1 MTMLTMTEIISK
13 STFEM
18 ARDFIHNF
26 LYLFII
32 SCLGVLEVDGQ
43 TTYFPYVRSKNNSC
57 TITKIELTETETIVT
72 IQVPGKGIY
81 SSVSFSSNTVLVPSE
96 AWDINESRRWNLEI
110 TGFPA
115 DLQLYAMALNNVR
128 KGRELLSEK
137 GWLIR
142 SLGRDKLDITYTLN
156 KKAPTSYCFELH
168 FDRLPHGIKDVYIRE
183 LVSNGWEWVG
193 IKINN
198 PYPTVPNIGITEEQ
212 MKELIDETNNGIVG
226 IYEEMSGNNK
236 YKLACVLIDGVYQ
249 LIYLANENNYK
260 HWSIGDVKAT
270 LRPSATHGL
279 FKADWYMANK
289 TLNTDVYVTFDG
301 SSMKTVIGGDESGY
315 LKMYP
320 TTQSGSNLYGSKEWS
335 GTGFALKNGY
345 VATNYHVV
353 ENAKSIQVQGINGNF
368 STKYKA
374 SVVATDKNN
383 DLAVLR
389 IDDPSFSGFGS
400 VPYNVKTS
408 QVDVGEEIFVL
419 GYPLTVTMGDEIKLT
434 TGVISS
440 KTGFQGDV
448 SLYQIS
454 APVQPG
460 NSGGPLFDHNGNLI
474 GIVSAKH
481 AGAENVGYAIKASY
495 LKNLVESYISTSVMP
510 TNNQVA
516 GQPLTSQVKR
526 LKNFVYMI
534 TCSNVESTDYSSSEQ
549 SNVESSSSVI
559 DVSNPQITTATSD
572 GLKIKRIQVT
582 SSQTIVHCEFD
593 NSKKH
598 SGWVTISPNTYISYA
613 GAKYTM
619 TKAEGIP
626 IEPARHYFQTASDR
640 LYFRLI
646 FPPLPKD
653 ATEFDLIES
662 ESSTWKFYGIRLK

>member
-1 MTMLTMTEIISK
+1 MTMITMTEIISK

-18 ARDFIHNF
+18 ARDFIHN
-26 LYLFII
+26 LLCLFII
-32 SCLGVLEVDGQ
+32 ICLGVLEVDGQ
-43 TTYFPYVRSKNNSC
+43 TTYSPYVRSKNNNC

-72 IQVPGKGIY
+72 IQVPGMRSGEW
-81 SSVSFSSNTVLVPSE
+81 VRFSSATVLVPSE
-96 AWDINESRRWNLEI
+96 AWDINEARRSNLEI

-115 DLQLYAMALNNVR
+115 DLQLYAMALNRVR
-128 KGRELLSEK
+128 EGRERFSEL

-142 SLGRDKLDITYTLN
+142 SLGRDELDTKYKVN
-156 KKAPTSYCFELH
+156 KKKSDFYYFELH
-168 FDRLPHGIKDVYIRE
+168 FDRLPRGVEDVYIRE
-183 LVSNGWEWVG
+183 VKSYGWEWVG

-198 PYPTVPNIGITEEQ
+198 PFPTVPNIGITEEQ
-212 MKELIDETNNGIVG
+212 MKELINETNDGIVG

-249 LIYLANENNYK
+249 LVYLANENNYK

-270 LRPSATHGL
+270 LRPSATPGL
-279 FKADWYMANK
+279 FKADWYMAVK
-289 TLNTDVYVTFDG
+289 TLNTDVYVTFENG
-301 SSMKTVIGGDESGY
+301 SMKTFIDGVESGY
-315 LKMYP
+315 LRMYP

-335 GTGFALKNGY
+335 GTGFALMNGY
-345 VATNYHVV
+345 LATNYHVI
-353 ENAKSIQVQGINGNF
+353 ENAKSIQVQGISGNF

-383 DLAVLR
+383 DLAMLR

-400 VPYNVKTS
+400 IPYNIKTS

-495 LKNLVESYISTSVMP
+495 LKNLAESYISTSVMP
-510 TNNQVA
+510 NNNQVT
-516 GQPLTSQVKR
+516 GQPLTIQVKR

-534 TCSNVESTDYSSSEQ
+534 TCSNVESYSYSSSGQ
-549 SNVESSSSVI
+549 TNIESFSSII

-593 NSKKH
+593 NSKTH

-626 IEPARHYFQTASDR
+626 IEPAKHYFQTTSDK

-662 ESSTWKFYGIRLK
+662 DSSTWKFYGIRLK

>member
-1 MTMLTMTEIISK
+1 M
-13 STFEM
+13 
-18 ARDFIHNF
+18 
-26 LYLFII
+26 
-32 SCLGVLEVDGQ
+32 
-43 TTYFPYVRSKNNSC
+43 
-57 TITKIELTETETIVT
+57 
-72 IQVPGKGIY
+72 
-81 SSVSFSSNTVLVPSE
+81 
-96 AWDINESRRWNLEI
+96 
-110 TGFPA
+110 
-115 DLQLYAMALNNVR
+115 
-128 KGRELLSEK
+128 
-137 GWLIR
+137 
-142 SLGRDKLDITYTLN
+142 DITYKLN
-156 KKAPTSYCFELH
+156 RKFPDFYYFELH
-168 FDRLPHGIKDVYIRE
+168 FDRLPRGIEDVYLRE
-183 LVSNGWEWVG
+183 VKSYGWEWIG

-198 PYPTVPNIGITEEQ
+198 PFPTVPNIGITEEQ
-212 MKELIDETNNGIVG
+212 MKELIDETNDGIVG
-226 IYEEMSGNNK
+226 FYEGMSGNK

-249 LIYLANENNYK
+249 LVYLANENNFK
-260 HWSIGDVKAT
+260 QWSIGDVKAT
-270 LRPSATHGL
+270 LRPSATPGF

-289 TLNTDVYVTFDG
+289 TLNTDVYVMFEAG
-301 SSMKTVIGGDESGY
+301 SMKTLIDGDEEGY

-345 VATNYHVV
+345 LATNYHVI

-383 DLAVLR
+383 DIAVLR
-389 IDDPSFSGFGS
+389 INDSSFSGFGS
-400 VPYNVKTS
+400 IPYNVKTS

-495 LKNLVESYISTSVMP
+495 LKNLAESYISTSVMP
-510 TNNQVA
+510 SNNQVA
-516 GQPLTSQVKR
+516 GQTLTSQVKL

-534 TCSNVESTDYSSSEQ
+534 TCSNVESTNYSYSGQTS
-549 SNVESSSSVI
+549 VESSSSII
-559 DVSNPQITTATSD
+559 DVSNPQVTTATKD
-572 GLKIKRIQVT
+572 GLKIKRVQVT

-593 NSKKH
+593 NSKTH
-598 SGWVTISPNTYISYA
+598 SGWVTISPNTYIGYV

-626 IEPARHYFQTASDR
+626 IEPEKHYFQTVSDR

-653 ATEFDLIES
+653 VTEFDLIES
-662 ESSTWKFYGIRLK
+662 DSSTWKFYGIRLK

>member
-1 MTMLTMTEIISK
+1 
-13 STFEM
+13 M

>member
-1 MTMLTMTEIISK
+1 MT
-13 STFEM
+13 
-18 ARDFIHNF
+18 RDFIIKVSILMLFMCACHNV
-26 LYLFII
+26 ITAQ
-32 SCLGVLEVDGQ
+32 V
-43 TTYFPYVRSKNNSC
+43 TTYFNGNSTALSGDGNYTGRLYSVKIFTTQVYVTVELVPVKKLKRMNYFTSPSTHIEAGGLRLGLLGALSNDGKSYHSC
-57 TITKIELTETETIVT
+57 TLSDEWGWNDVT
-72 IQVPGKGIY
+72 PE
-81 SSVSFSSNTVLVPSE
+81 NTY
-96 AWDINESRRWNLEI
+96 R
-110 TGFPA
+110 
-115 DLQLYAMALNNVR
+115 
-128 KGRELLSEK
+128 
-137 GWLIR
+137 
-142 SLGRDKLDITYTLN
+142 YTLVFSGTIPAGVTKFSMIDDN
-156 KKAPTSYCFELH
+156 SGY
-168 FDRLPHGIKDVYIRE
+168 HGFSFRNY
-183 LVSNGWEWVG
+183 G
-193 IKINN
+193 INN
-198 PYPTVPNIGITEEQ
+198 PSPNGTSYDEYSVKRSIDAHNDGIC
-212 MKELIDETNNGIVG
+212 G
-226 IYEEMSGNNK
+226 IYEAFDSDNG
-236 YKLACVLIDGVYQ
+236 YKLGCIFESGSYR
-249 LIYLANENNYK
+249 LIYLGGRK
-260 HWSIGDVKAT
+260 MSWWHIGDIKAT
-270 LRPSATHGL
+270 LRASATPGL

-289 TLNTDVYVTFDG
+289 TLNTNVYVMFEAG
-301 SSMKTVIGGDESGY
+301 SMKTLIDGDEDGY

-345 VATNYHVV
+345 LATNYHVI

-383 DLAVLR
+383 DIAVLR
-389 IDDPSFSGFGS
+389 INDSSFSGFGS
-400 VPYNVKTS
+400 IPYNVKSS

-495 LKNLVESYISTSVMP
+495 LKNLAESYISTSVMP
-510 TNNQVA
+510 NNNQVA

-534 TCSNVESTDYSSSEQ
+534 TCSNAASTNYSA
-549 SNVESSSSVI
+549 SNI
-559 DVSNPQITTATSD
+559 DVSSPQVTTALRD
-572 GLKIKRIQVT
+572 GLKIRRVQVT
-582 SSQTIVHCEFD
+582 SNQTIVDFEFD
-593 NSKKH
+593 NSKTH

-613 GAKYTM
+613 GTKYTM

-626 IEPARHYFQTASDR
+626 IEPAKHYFQTASDR

-653 ATEFDLIES
+653 AKEFDLIES
-662 ESSTWKFYGIRLK
+662 ESSTWKFYGIKLK